1 MQIANPIYDVVF
13 KYLLEDSESAILLL
27 SAIIDQPIETLEF
40 LPQEGSSYLKNHS
53 LTVYRV
59 DFSAKIKTGE
69 NEFKQVIIEI
79 QKAKLPSDIMRFR
92 RYLGEQYANKDN
104 RYTALKQQ
112 KNGKIKKIN
121 TPLPIITLYFLAYPL
136 EHHRVPVIRV
146 DRRYHDV
153 VKNKILSDHKE
164 TFIESLTHDSYV
176 IQISELDKEQKSEL
190 ERLLSIFD
198 QKRHIDKDSHILEL
212 KEENYPAKYC
222 RLIRRLQRAIA
233 EPEVRTTMDVEDDYL
248 EHLENQERLIEKQEQ
263 ALEEKD
269 QKLEENKQK
278 LEKKDQT
285 IEEKDQKLEEK
296 DQMIEKL
303 LKQLKKQK

>member
-59 DFSAKIKTGE
+59 DFSAKIKTDD

-104 RYTALKQQ
+104 RYTVSKPQ

-121 TPLPIITLYFLAYPL
+121 TPLPIITIYFLAYPL

-153 VKNKILSDHKE
+153 VKNEILSDHKE

-222 RLIRRLQRAIA
+222 HLIRRLQRAIA

-248 EHLENQERLIEKQEQ
+248 EYLENQERLIEKQEQ

-269 QKLEENKQK
+269 QV
-278 LEKKDQT
+278 
-285 IEEKDQKLEEK
+285 
-296 DQMIEKL
+296 IEKL
-303 LKQLKKQK
+303 LEQLKKQQLD

>member
-59 DFSAKIKTGE
+59 DFSAKIKISD

-92 RYLGEQYANKDN
+92 RYLGEQYANKNN
-104 RYTALKQQ
+104 RYTASKQQ

-121 TPLPIITLYFLAYPL
+121 TPLPIITIYFLAYPL
-136 EHHRVPVIRV
+136 EYHRVPVIKV

-153 VKNKILSDHKE
+153 VKNEILRDHRE

-222 RLIRRLQRAIA
+222 HLIRRLQRAIA

-269 QKLEENKQK
+269 Q
-278 LEKKDQT
+278 
-285 IEEKDQKLEEK
+285 
-296 DQMIEKL
+296 MIAKL
-303 LKQLKKQK
+303 LEQLKKQQ